1 LANPNRTTAIWTL
14 PEPGRRRPAH
24 TREEIAAAALAI
36 ADSEGIDAV
45 TMRRVAAELGA
56 GTMTLY
62 HYVRTKDDLLTLMS
76 DALLGELVVPDDALG
91 GSWRDALRVIAR
103 RTNETLERHPW
114 LVDAEAMR
122 GLRIGPN
129 GMKHFEQSLAALDG
143 LALDD
148 IDRLELIG
156 QVDDYVFGYALRRL
170 EDLEHAPQ
178 PGEEWPPELMA
189 YIDTQ
194 LESGEYPRIRAM
206 LAAEDPSVTW
216 TRLAEA
222 TLDPLRFDRGLE
234 RVLDGIELALRR
246 QGALPAEG

>member
-1 LANPNRTTAIWTL
+1 LATPNRQGAIWTH

-36 ADSEGIDAV
+36 ADAEGIDAV
-45 TMRRVAAELGA
+45 TMRRVARGLGA

-76 DALLGELVVPDDALG
+76 DALLGELVVRDDELA
-91 GSWRDALRVIAR
+91 GSWRDSLRTIAR
-103 RTNETLERHPW
+103 RTNATLERHPW

-129 GMKHFEQSLAALDG
+129 GMKHFEQSLAAVAE
-143 LALDD
+143 LALND
-148 IDRLELIG
+148 IDKLELIG

-189 YIDTQ
+189 YIESQ
-194 LESGEYPRIRAM
+194 LESGDYPQIEAM
-206 LAAEDPSVTW
+206 FTADEPSVTW
-216 TRLAEA
+216 ARVAES

-234 RVLDGIELALRR
+234 RLLDGIELALRR
-246 QGALPAEG
+246 EGALPAGG